1 PETFDD
7 LIKVCDAVDGKDGVK
22 AFVADKLH
30 HWNWI
35 PYLMGNGGTVFKA
48 PPENLTP
55 TFATPEAI
63 AASILALSPDVVGL
77 SEGDAKAALEA
88 AGFTVNS
95 DLVVG
100 LGSVPGDVVA
110 QDPVGGTRLRKG
122 DEVVIKVAVF

>member
-1 PETFDD
+1 MSLRHSGVSAAICDD
-7 LIKVCDAVDGKDGVK
+7 SLAANKRRIVRGQEDDG
-22 AFVADKLH
+22 LC
-30 HWNWI
+30 
-35 PYLMGNGGTVFKA
+35 
-48 PPENLTP
+48 
-55 TFATPEAI
+55 
-63 AASILALSPDVVGL
+63 DVVGL